1 MVSEPTVFVI
11 DDDVDARR
19 ALTYL
24 CESVGM
30 AVRAFPSA
38 TDFLEV
44 VRPGKWGCLLLDIR
58 MPGMSGLELQEQL
71 AGSGT
76 DFAVVMVTG
85 HADVPTAVRAM
96 RAGAL
101 DLVEKP
107 FVPQDLLDRVHH
119 ALDVA
124 RARRAARVAA
134 ARFAARLAQLTSR
147 EREVFDLLV
156 VGRSAKQIG
165 AALQL
170 SHKTVQ
176 VHRARILEKI
186 NVGSVPELLC
196 EAVGGGWHP
205 TKS

>member
-11 DDDVDARR
+11 DDDVEARR
-19 ALTYL
+19 TLTCL
-24 CESVGM
+24 CESVGL
-30 AVRAFPSA
+30 AVRGFSNAI
-38 TDFLEV
+38 DFLEA
-44 VRPGKWGCLLLDIR
+44 VRPGEWGCLLLDIR
-58 MPGMSGLELQEQL
+58 MPGMSGLELQEH
-71 AGSGT
+71 
-76 DFAVVMVTG
+76 VVRDGGEFVVIMVTG

-101 DLVEKP
+101 DLIEKP

-124 RARRAARVAA
+124 RARRGERTAA
-134 ARFAARLAQLTSR
+134 AQFAARLEQLTAR

-156 VGRSAKQIG
+156 VGRSAKEIG

-186 NVGSVPELLC
+186 NVGSVAELLC
-196 EAVGGGWHP
+196 EAVSGGWHP